1 MSYYRATSDGLG
13 IFEAVEA
20 DCPKGHELRHR
31 EPDSS
36 WLPRPGKKLKNSIS
50 YWTEEGM
57 MKYVESGLK
66 DWHELVTT
74 MPLEVQML
82 EEIPGK
88 VIYKDKYQILIEKD
102 SVN

>member
-1 MSYYRATSDGLG
+1 MSYYRVTSGGLG
-13 IFEAVEA
+13 VYEAVDT
-20 DCPKGHELRHR
+20 DCPPGHELRAR
-31 EPDSS
+31 KPDGS
-36 WLPRPGKKLKNSIS
+36 WLPKAGKKFKSSIS

-74 MPLEVQML
+74 LPLEVQML

-88 VIYKDKYQILIEKD
+88 VIYKDKYQILIEKG
-102 SVN
+102 